1 MTINLLWTGGWDST
15 YRLLELV
22 LAREAAVQPWY
33 VSDPNRR
40 STAREIQAM
49 EEIRAAIAKRGGGG
63 RVLPTK
69 FITMADIKPD
79 ATITAQYLELKRD
92 FGLGSQYE
100 WLAAL
105 GKTYGIENLE
115 LAIHAGDKFRR
126 VLGDRVQKIET
137 AVGPVFRF
145 KETQGGRVPEL
156 FARFDFPIL
165 SLTKCEQQ
173 LLSARHGFSD
183 ILELSWFCHW
193 PLNGLPCGQCA
204 PCIYTIEEGMGR
216 RLPWIA
222 HLRYHALVPLRR
234 WKNQLRSCGL
244 PAPVKRLY
252 RALIGL
258 LPDEWAIQ
266 IAYLRKF
273 KRFANLRA
281 PRTFNEK
288 INWRKLHQR
297 DPRFTLFADKAAV
310 KDEIARMVGREH
322 VIPTLWTGER
332 PEDIPFDALTP
343 PYVIKVNHG
352 YGSNIFIRHQDDLE
366 EKRRLRAVLHE
377 LLRNSHGR
385 AGLEWAYYGI
395 PRKIIIERMLD
406 IFGDGIPEDYKFFVY
421 HGRVHFIQI
430 DVDRWGNGKR
440 AFYDP
445 SWNKLPMTKGRPDIE
460 RPIPEPSNLQKMIEI
475 AEKIGSIFDFVR
487 VDLYCASNKVFFG
500 ETTFYPGEGFSKMS
514 PGIWD
519 YKFGEPW
526 RNLSSIAE

>member
-33 VSDPNRR
+33 VSDLIAAPLPVKYRR
-40 STAREIQAM
+40 WRKSAPPLRSEAG
-49 EEIRAAIAKRGGGG
+49 AGGF
-63 RVLPTK
+63 LPTK

-183 ILELSWFCHW
+183 ILEVSWFCHW

-266 IAYLRKF
+266 IAYLRKIQ
-273 KRFANLRA
+273 ALRESA
-281 PRTFNEK
+281 RPRTFNEK

-310 KDEIARMVGREH
+310 KDEIARMVGPRTCH
-322 VIPTLWTGER
+322 SN
-332 PEDIPFDALTP
+332 ALDRRTVGRYTIRCVDP
-343 PYVIKVNHG
+343 AL
-352 YGSNIFIRHQDDLE
+352 RHQGE
-366 EKRRLRAVLHE
+366 SWLREQYLH
-377 LLRNSHGR
+377 S
-385 AGLEWAYYGI
+385 
-395 PRKIIIERMLD
+395 
-406 IFGDGIPEDYKFFVY
+406 
-421 HGRVHFIQI
+421 
-430 DVDRWGNGKR
+430 
-440 AFYDP
+440 
-445 SWNKLPMTKGRPDIE
+445 
-460 RPIPEPSNLQKMIEI
+460 
-475 AEKIGSIFDFVR
+475 
-487 VDLYCASNKVFFG
+487 ASG
-500 ETTFYPGEGFSKMS
+500 
-514 PGIWD
+514 
-519 YKFGEPW
+519 
-526 RNLSSIAE
+526 